1 MGRQKG
7 KHVNTAAKAL
17 IREYPDKFADN
28 FEENKERLTELNALT
43 YSKSERN
50 QLAGAITVKIK
61 GKKD

>member
-7 KHVNTAAKAL
+7 KHINTAAKAL
-17 IREYPDKFADN
+17 ILEYPDKFSDN
-28 FEENKERLTELNALT
+28 FDENKARLNELNALT

-61 GKKD
+61 GRKN

>member
-17 IREYPDKFADN
+17 IREYPDKFSDN